1 MDEIVKQISERT
13 GLPADQARV
22 AAQTVVDFLKAKLPA
37 PIAGQI
43 DVALASGAAADAIG
57 QAGQMLGGLG
67 GMFGGNKD

>member
-13 GLPADQARV
+13 GLGADQARV
-22 AAQTVVDFLKAKLPA
+22 AAQTVVDFLKARLPA

-43 DVALASGAAADAIG
+43 DTALAGGAAGDALG
-57 QAGQMLGGLG
+57 QAGQMLG